1 MTEICYL
8 LFHANKCRNI
18 ASKEHKKF
26 GNSMFIVD
34 PPVRNYYQ
42 AGRDF

>member
-26 GNSMFIVD
+26 GNSID